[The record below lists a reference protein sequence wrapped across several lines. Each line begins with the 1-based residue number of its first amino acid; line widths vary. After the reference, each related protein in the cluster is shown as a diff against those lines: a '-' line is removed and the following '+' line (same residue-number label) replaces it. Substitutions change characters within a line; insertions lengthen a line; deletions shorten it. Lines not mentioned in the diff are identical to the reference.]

1 MNNCCVYHLR
11 NAAKRAR
18 EDAAKRAR
26 SADRLSSLPDS
37 ILHHILSFLDIK
49 CVVQTSVLSRMWRC
63 VWKHTPVLYFHR
75 DSDCDISD
83 SFGSTMSFDLKT
95 LELACAA
102 FPSGFGSSSFQML
115 TTLCLIKCHLRHDEE
130 GVFDLIS
137 SFPSLIHLVISECI
151 WVREKL
157 SSYSKIIGPQLLRLE
172 LDKVLDNTEIVAP
185 RLEFFDLEF
194 AVSYPYVQGFSKLSL
209 PSLVHAD
216 VLVPESCLLKFR
228 NVKGMDYY
236 FDNLFQGL
244 RNAISLVIRSESYEV
259 EFRHLNN
266 FLS

>member
-1 MNNCCVYHLR
+1 MFGRVMEYASSHGTQEMSVVLR
-11 NAAKRAR
+11 K
-18 EDAAKRAR
+18 
-26 SADRLSSLPDS
+26 
-37 ILHHILSFLDIK
+37 
-49 CVVQTSVLSRMWRC
+49 
-63 VWKHTPVLYFHR
+63 
-75 DSDCDISD
+75 DCDISD

-172 LDKVLDNTEIVAP
+172 LDKVLNPLFVAGTET
-185 RLEFFDLEF
+185 
-194 AVSYPYVQGFSKLSL
+194 
-209 PSLVHAD
+209 HT
-216 VLVPESCLLKFR
+216 
-228 NVKGMDYY
+228 
-236 FDNLFQGL
+236 
-244 RNAISLVIRSESYEV
+244 
-259 EFRHLNN
+259 
-266 FLS
+266 